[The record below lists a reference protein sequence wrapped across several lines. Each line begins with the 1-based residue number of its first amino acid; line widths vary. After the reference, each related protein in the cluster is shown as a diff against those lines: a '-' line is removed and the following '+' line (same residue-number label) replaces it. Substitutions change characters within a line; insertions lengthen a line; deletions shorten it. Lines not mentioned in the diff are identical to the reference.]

1 MCLRVYAR
9 RNSINRNK
17 RILAMY
23 AELREVT
30 GESYTPR
37 LLMACAESLDELV
50 NGSPEAPEYSLRQ
63 GGMSLEARGLDYA
76 LEEGSW
82 ELAGSGF
89 WEDDDPTADCAD
101 IINTR
106 SMFASIERG
115 VFL

>member
-1 MCLRVYAR
+1 M
-9 RNSINRNK
+9 NRNN
-17 RILAMY
+17 RIFALY

-30 GESYTPR
+30 GEGYTPR

-63 GGMSLEARGLDYA
+63 GGLSLEARGLDYV